1 MAYRTCLSS
10 RSEGSLRYNRR
21 CSTRQQ
27 RLSKPRPCRLRSH
40 GFFIV
45 HSTFCSSPAR
55 LPSHTF
61 AKISQLQ
68 RWNFRRMQSLN
79 WTGRNCGRWLGGE
92 SRDALSGTRQR
103 MALLKRKGQ
112 RGNVYQPQ
120 YLERWNPQ
128 APAHGRFWIDV
139 QGGERKRKTVSLGR
153 CATEWAA
160 RLRLREYIE
169 RAGVN
174 TRNAFGQVPVPGT
187 TFRQQAESWIESVSI
202 RKRRPAKP
210 ATI

>member
-1 MAYRTCLSS
+1 MASSSFIQHSAHPRHVFRRTPSRKS
-10 RSEGSLRYNRR
+10 RSCNDGTSVGCNR
-21 CSTRQQ
+21 S
-27 RLSKPRPCRLRSH
+27 
-40 GFFIV
+40 
-45 HSTFCSSPAR
+45 
-55 LPSHTF
+55 
-61 AKISQLQ
+61 
-68 RWNFRRMQSLN
+68 
-79 WTGRNCGRWLGGE
+79 TGRNCGRWLGGE

-103 MALLKRKGQ
+103 MALLNRKGQ